1 MSLSLFPE
9 LHGYLPIFP
18 HSEHL
23 IIFVSTLLYL
33 RNSTAFLHI
42 RHLSLSSSSS
52 SVCKQ
57 RKHIQTAMLH
67 TSLPQCCCSVFY
79 RTSALIQPF
88 TDDWVSQR
96 FTDDW
101 VSQRFTVDWV
111 SQRFTVD
118 WVSQRFTVDWASKP
132 ITNQFNHT
140 FTVCQAQP
148 GEITAQMNILQ

>member
-9 LHGYLPIFP
+9 LDGYLPIFP

-67 TSLPQCCCSVFY
+67 TSLPQCRCSVFY

-88 TDDWVSQR
+88 TD
-96 FTDDW
+96 
-101 VSQRFTVDWV
+101 
-111 SQRFTVD
+111 D